1 MTWYGKRNN
10 MLRFSARVLFATV
23 LLCSCRQPALDSKL
37 TVAAAANLVNVFDEV
52 GRAFKA
58 NTGIDV
64 VFSYG
69 STAQLAQQIEH
80 GAPFDVFAAADTEH
94 IDSLIAQKK
103 ITADSRAVYAL
114 GQLVL
119 WIPNETSGV
128 RAMQDLAGSRVRY
141 ISIAQPE
148 LAPYGRASVEA
159 LKHSGLWEG
168 VHSKVVYANNINQA
182 KQMAQ
187 SGNADATFTAYSLV
201 LHERGT
207 ILKID
212 PALYQPIEQ
221 GLGIAAGSSRQNAA
235 SQFREFLL
243 GAEGRG
249 ILGKSGYILP

>member
-1 MTWYGKRNN
+1 
-10 MLRFSARVLFATV
+10 MLRFALRVLFATV
-23 LLCSCRQPALDSKL
+23 LLSSCRQPVSDSKL
-37 TVAAAANLVNVFDEV
+37 TIAAAANLVNVFDEV

-58 NTGIDV
+58 NTGIDL

-94 IDSLIAQKK
+94 IDSLIALKK
-103 ITADSRAVYAL
+103 LTADSRAVYAL

-119 WIPNETSGV
+119 WIPNEASGV
-128 RAMQDLAGSRVRY
+128 RTMQDLAGSHVRFV
-141 ISIAQPE
+141 SIAQPE

-159 LKHSGLWEG
+159 LQHSGLWEA
-168 VHSKVVYANNINQA
+168 VRSKVVYATNINQA

-207 ILKID
+207 IAKID
-212 PALYQPIEQ
+212 PALYQRIEQ
-221 GLGIAAGSSRQNAA
+221 ALGIAADSPRQEAA
-235 SQFREFLL
+235 TRFRGFLL
-243 GAEGRG
+243 GGEGRS

>member
-1 MTWYGKRNN
+1 
-10 MLRFSARVLFATV
+10 MLRISAWVLCATV
-23 LLCSCRQPALDSKL
+23 LLSSCGQPSPDSKL

-64 VFSYG
+64 IFSYG

-94 IDSLIAQKK
+94 IDSLIARKK
-103 ITADSRAVYAL
+103 LTADSRAVYAL

-119 WIPNETSGV
+119 WIPNEASGV
-128 RAMQDLAGSRVRY
+128 RTMQDLAGSRVRF
-141 ISIAQPE
+141 IAIAQPE

-168 VHSKVVYANNINQA
+168 VRSKVVYATNINQA

-187 SGNADATFTAYSLV
+187 SENADATFTAYSLV
-201 LHERGT
+201 LHERGS
-207 ILKID
+207 IVKID
-212 PALYQPIEQ
+212 PALYQRIEQ
-221 GLGIAAGSSRQNAA
+221 GLGIAAGSPRQKAA
-235 SQFREFLL
+235 SRFREFLL
-243 GAEGRG
+243 GTEGRS